1 MLLHTT
7 SQNHINY
14 QNSLAMYK
22 YSKDGISV
30 LTVLDKRKVKKS
42 GLFPIK
48 VQVIYNRKQKY
59 YSTGQEVSIRE
70 WEQLPRSKTRK
81 LSSIR
86 HNVENSF
93 SLVRQQV
100 ETLAFRGEFSF
111 DILNARLGRY
121 SGISVNSVFLKKM
134 EELKSNGQ
142 ANTYFSY
149 KGTLHKIEQFAG
161 KQISFQEISINWLNR
176 CEHFWLST
184 GSSYSSMSFYFRNLK
199 CIMNM
204 ARKDGI
210 IKESQYPFGKGKY
223 EVPSGSG
230 RKLALTLEQIK
241 KLITYTDGT
250 KATEMYRD
258 LWFFSYLCNGINFMD
273 LLFLQYSNIVDGE
286 ICFIRSKTSRTT
298 KHSKE
303 IRATITPEMWDI
315 IHKWGN
321 PNISPQ
327 TYIFK
332 YAKGNEDAFEK
343 IKLVR
348 RIVTKCNRKLKKIA
362 QGTGIAQL
370 TTYTA
375 RHSFA
380 TVLKRGGAKTS
391 YISESLGHSN
401 LTVTENYLACFEK
414 EERIRNA
421 RLLTNFDNKM

>member
-1 MLLHTT
+1 
-7 SQNHINY
+7 
-14 QNSLAMYK
+14 MYK

-223 EVPSGSG
+223 EVPSGW
-230 RKLALTLEQIK
+230 
-241 KLITYTDGT
+241 T
-250 KATEMYRD
+250 KW
-258 LWFFSYLCNGINFMD
+258 L
-273 LLFLQYSNIVDGE
+273 SNSLP
-286 ICFIRSKTSRTT
+286 RS
-298 KHSKE
+298 
-303 IRATITPEMWDI
+303 A
-315 IHKWGN
+315 
-321 PNISPQ
+321 
-327 TYIFK
+327 
-332 YAKGNEDAFEK
+332 
-343 IKLVR
+343 
-348 RIVTKCNRKLKKIA
+348 
-362 QGTGIAQL
+362 
-370 TTYTA
+370 
-375 RHSFA
+375 
-380 TVLKRGGAKTS
+380 
-391 YISESLGHSN
+391 
-401 LTVTENYLACFEK
+401 
-414 EERIRNA
+414 
-421 RLLTNFDNKM
+421 